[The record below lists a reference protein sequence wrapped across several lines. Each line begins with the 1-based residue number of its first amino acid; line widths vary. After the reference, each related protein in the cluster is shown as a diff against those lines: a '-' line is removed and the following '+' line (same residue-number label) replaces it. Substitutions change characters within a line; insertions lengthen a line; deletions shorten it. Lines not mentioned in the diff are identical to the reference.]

1 MKDFT
6 GQRLGD
12 YQLGGKLGAG
22 TTGAVYPSYQ
32 PQTRRAVAVK
42 VIAEEL
48 GQTRG
53 FVERFGKDYERI
65 ANLNHPHVMAILDF
79 GSIGPNCFY
88 VMRLATDGTL
98 EGKQPSA
105 ETSLNYLTQIASALD
120 FIHQQGLVHGGLKP
134 SNVVLEGETVA
145 LVDLALANIITG
157 CGLQLAPSPNLAPEQ
172 WKHEKSTPRTDV
184 YGLGVLAFQL
194 LTGKPLFEGS
204 SNVLMRKHLNDA
216 PPLATSLQ
224 PMLPAGVNVVLQRAL
239 EKEPEAR
246 YASAGQF
253 VEALM
258 SAMQEK
264 SSAASRSDV
273 PDWLTSPATSTWE
286 EGSWEGWEK
295 GADAQRHEESA
306 SPEHDSYSQD
316 ESSDWDES
324 APWGQ
329 PADQDLNYYEWERQQ
344 QEMEAA
350 QAKALEPDIPMPD
363 LPDLFDDAPSAKP
376 STGSLAGGDY
386 MPEWFMGVEELSDE
400 DVPDFLKGASLDD
413 SLLNPL
419 GQAAPPPL
427 SPAIEMPDFDA
438 LDFPEDEPQ
447 IKRLEV
453 QDAGTEAVSLDD
465 LLIEDDEDLEAKP
478 AIRSLETSGVSD
490 AVSLDDLFDEE
501 EEAAFPQQDLRSTSE
516 LTSVDG
522 EEDWLASSP
531 DQLALGIS
539 AMLGDELPS
548 TGQLDQPDLDWLPS
562 EGELVSAADESE
574 WPEQEEI
581 ALDFRAEDEFAPA
594 ESELDWL
601 PSEGELVSAADES
614 EWPEQEEIALD
625 FRAEDEFAPA
635 ESELDWLPSEET
647 PPPGDVSSELDSLFG
662 VTADLPTTAEFG
674 ESEELWDQDEVSG
687 QEAADEPDWLKG
699 YDEPQQPIEQEDAS
713 TIFGLEEPKA
723 PDETPEWFGDIDF
736 SNVPDEPAL
745 PSEVVEEF
753 AESGDMSDDFLE
765 FDAMN
770 VDDLFGGDTSLTTEE
785 DLSLSNLLEEDDFL
799 KDFPTAPPS
808 EEEVEPA
815 SELPFDLPTEEEEI
829 FLVQTEALPEWMKQ
843 AAKSTP
849 AEEIILKVGGAEVRL
864 DQIPYL
870 LLPDE
875 LRQLR
880 DEMIAQL
887 KQGNGADEL
896 PKSGPLAGVEGTL
909 PVDKM
914 ISTPGEIT
922 LGRMAQLT
930 ETQKMRMESLKR
942 VLQGMQQEVV
952 SQKAGIRYDL
962 EKDDIE
968 EPVVAKAPKRRI
980 RPKRDRLVITLLLLL
995 LVLAPFATEA
1005 LHLAEDPPTELDE
1018 NAAPLAAA
1026 IDELNRAREPLP
1038 VLVAFEYGPTAAGEL
1053 DPLANAVLRDI
1064 VANGGRPIVIS
1075 TNPIGLLHAEQIFR
1089 ELAADE
1095 TFQKAIGRD
1104 LEAREDYLIL
1114 RLLTGGPV
1122 GVRQL
1127 ARSESFAATLF
1138 AQDINGEDT
1147 ELEIERPDA
1156 SSFAFL
1162 VVIGERD
1169 EDVRHWAEQFNGL
1182 ELPKF
1187 ALVTSAAEPMTRPYV
1202 SAGNYDGLVAGIGG
1216 TLMYDAARNAD
1227 KKAPFDTDTSLP
1239 DPGLSRWHSAALGAF
1254 LAAAIIS
1261 AGAFFNLIRTIRRRR
1276 RS

>member
-12 YQLGGKLGAG
+12 YQLGGKLGVG

-48 GQTRG
+48 GQARG

-65 ANLNHPHVMAILDF
+65 ADLNHPHVMAIQDF
-79 GSIGPNCFY
+79 GSVGPNCFY

-134 SNVVLEGETVA
+134 SNIVLEGETAA

-157 CGLQLAPSPNLAPEQ
+157 CGLQLSPSPNLAPEQ

-194 LTGKPLFEGS
+194 LTGKLPFEGS

-224 PMLPAGVNVVLQRAL
+224 PMLPPGVNVVLQKAL

-253 VEALM
+253 VEALV
-258 SAMQEK
+258 SAMQDK

-295 GADAQRHEESA
+295 GADVQRHEEFA
-306 SPEHDSYSQD
+306 SPEPDIYSQD
-316 ESSDWDES
+316 ESSDWDEP

-350 QAKALEPDIPMPD
+350 RAKALEPDIPMPD

-376 STGSLAGGDY
+376 STGSLAGEDY
-386 MPEWFMGVEELSDE
+386 VPEWFMGVEELSDE

-419 GQAAPPPL
+419 GQAAPTPL
-427 SPAIEMPDFDA
+427 PPAIEMPDFDA

-465 LLIEDDEDLEAKP
+465 LLIEDDEDLEAESE
-478 AIRSLETSGVSD
+478 IRSLETSGTSG

-522 EEDWLASSP
+522 EEEWLASSP

-548 TGQLDQPDLDWLPS
+548 TGQLDQPDLDW
-562 EGELVSAADESE
+562 
-574 WPEQEEI
+574 PEQEEI

-601 PSEGELVSAADES
+601 PSEDT
-614 EWPEQEEIALD
+614 
-625 FRAEDEFAPA
+625 
-635 ESELDWLPSEET
+635 PS
-647 PPPGDVSSELDSLFG
+647 PGDVSSELDSLFG
-662 VTADLPTTAEFG
+662 VTADLPTTTEFG
-674 ESEELWDQDEVSG
+674 ESEELWDQDEASG
-687 QEAADEPDWLKG
+687 QEGADEPDWLKG
-699 YDEPQQPIEQEDAS
+699 YDEPQQPLEQEDAS

-745 PSEVVEEF
+745 PSEIVEEF

-785 DLSLSNLLEEDDFL
+785 DLSLSSLLEEDDFL
-799 KDFPTAPPS
+799 RDFPTAPPS
-808 EEEVEPA
+808 EEEIEPA
-815 SELPFDLPTEEEEI
+815 SELPFDLPPEEEEI

-849 AEEIILKVGGAEVRL
+849 TEEIILKVGGAEVRL

-968 EPVVAKAPKRRI
+968 EPVVAKAPRRRI

-1064 VANGGRPIVIS
+1064 VANGGRPVVIS

-1127 ARSESFAATLF
+1127 AHSESFAATLF

-1254 LAAAIIS
+1254 WAAAIIS
-1261 AGAFFNLIRTIRRRR
+1261 AGAFFNLFRMIRRRR
-1276 RS
+1276 HS

>member
-12 YQLGGKLGAG
+12 YQLGGKLGTG

-98 EGKQPSA
+98 EGKHPSA

-204 SNVLMRKHLNDA
+204 SNALMRKHLNDA

-363 LPDLFDDAPSAKP
+363 LPDLFDDALSAKP
-376 STGSLAGGDY
+376 STGSLAGEDY
-386 MPEWFMGVEELSDE
+386 VPEWFMGVEELSDE

-419 GQAAPPPL
+419 GQAAPPRPPTTPL
-427 SPAIEMPDFDA
+427 PPAIEMPDFDA

-465 LLIEDDEDLEAKP
+465 LLIEDDEDLEAEP

-562 EGELVSAADESE
+562 ED
-574 WPEQEEI
+574 
-581 ALDFRAEDEFAPA
+581 
-594 ESELDWL
+594 
-601 PSEGELVSAADES
+601 ELVSAADES

-745 PSEVVEEF
+745 PSEIVEEF

-896 PKSGPLAGVEGTL
+896 PRSGPLAGVEGTL

-1227 KKAPFDTDTSLP
+1227 KKALFDTDTSLP